1 MNKMARPRLRERR
14 RRWAQQGSPNKREM
28 ECYDLSLWDVRK
40 LSLYGR
46 AMRSVQNGSQF
57 VSFGRAGNS
66 FRVSLAR
73 MGLITDRELLA
84 SDFLYFHQDGIK
96 RGRVAHVGKF
106 F

>member
-1 MNKMARPRLRERR
+1 MEARRNR
-14 RRWAQQGSPNKREM
+14 
-28 ECYDLSLWDVRK
+28 YDLSLWDLRK

-46 AMRSVQNGSQF
+46 AKRSVQNGSQF
-57 VSFGRAGNS
+57 LSFGRVEMVV
-66 FRVSLAR
+66 RVSLTPC
-73 MGLITDRELLA
+73 GLISGRELPV